1 MSLLGGRETKPGK
14 LSVHNV
20 HVFTYVYR
28 KKINKNKTKKISPPN
43 YAIVILP
50 ALSSCSTKNIQ

>member
-28 KKINKNKTKKISPPN
+28 KKFNKNKTKKISPPN
-43 YAIVILP
+43 YAIVIL
-50 ALSSCSTKNIQ
+50 L

>member
-20 HVFTYVYR
+20 HVFIMDMRPSNENVSYLLDIFRAT
-28 KKINKNKTKKISPPN
+28 T
-43 YAIVILP
+43 
-50 ALSSCSTKNIQ
+50 T